1 MVAEFSTF
9 TIIYNIGKAYIVNFL
24 VQHEATSEESWLGL
38 GIGNPNTKTWF
49 EL

>member
-1 MVAEFSTF
+1 MVVEFSTF
-9 TIIYNIGKAYIVNFL
+9 TIIYNISKAYIVNFL